1 MLSGTYAAP
10 ASALA
15 TAKKG
20 GKLLKKEAVFA
31 KAAPA
36 TVLIVIPG
44 QGKGSIGSG
53 VIVESNGLI
62 LTNAHVVES
71 STEKVQ
77 VFLYNPKERTLA
89 SSIGEYVR
97 THTPIV
103 GKIVKSDPLLDLALV
118 QLPTKEAGYPT
129 IELGDLDSLQI
140 GQDVVAIGNPL
151 GLTWTFTTGTVSA
164 LRNDRIQTDTP
175 LNHGNSGGPLLDLHA
190 RLVGIN
196 TSIRR
201 DSQGPVFGFAIP
213 VTQAQRFLQRFHG
226 HSVPTDSDGPPALP
240 LTKNPMPLLAI
251 VVRQDIEK
259 LRKLNKER
267 PNRQAESAVQSA
279 LVEVEHLSDRILS
292 EDLTV
297 GQLIP
302 RFLIQLGQV
311 SQHNRGARD
320 SAEQPLQQQVEK
332 AVEHL
337 KQIADEAK

>member
-1 MLSGTYAAP
+1 MDPHVVAAIAGDRIVAVTAFERIGTIV
-10 ASALA
+10 
-15 TAKKG
+15 AKKR
-20 GKLLKKEAVFA
+20 VITD
-31 KAAPA
+31 AA
-36 TVLIVIPG
+36 I
-44 QGKGSIGSG
+44 
-53 VIVESNGLI
+53 
-62 LTNAHVVES
+62 
-71 STEKVQ
+71 
-77 VFLYNPKERTLA
+77 
-89 SSIGEYVR
+89 
-97 THTPIV
+97 
-103 GKIVKSDPLLDLALV
+103 
-118 QLPTKEAGYPT
+118 
-129 IELGDLDSLQI
+129 
-140 GQDVVAIGNPL
+140 
-151 GLTWTFTTGTVSA
+151 
-164 LRNDRIQTDTP
+164 
-175 LNHGNSGGPLLDLHA
+175 NHGNSGGPLLDLHA